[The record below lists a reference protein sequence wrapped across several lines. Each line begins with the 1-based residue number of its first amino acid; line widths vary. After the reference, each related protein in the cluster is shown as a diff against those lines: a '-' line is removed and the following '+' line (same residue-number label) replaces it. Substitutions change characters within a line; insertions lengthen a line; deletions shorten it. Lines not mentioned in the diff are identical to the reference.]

1 MADCIFCGIVAGEVP
16 ATVVASNA
24 GALAIEDVNP
34 KAPVH
39 VLVIPREHLA
49 DVHAIRDGSLLVGMF
64 DLARQVAGDRDV
76 AESGYRLVFN
86 LGPDAGQSV
95 FHAHLHVLG
104 GRSLAWPPG

>member
-1 MADCIFCGIVAGEVP
+1 MADCIFCGIVAGDVP
-16 ATVVASNA
+16 ATIVDTADGAVAF
-24 GALAIEDVNP
+24 EDVNP

-39 VLVIPREHLA
+39 VLVIPREHLT
-49 DVHAIRDGSLLVGMF
+49 DVHAIRDGDLLVTMH
-64 DLARQVAGDRDV
+64 DLAQKVARDRGV
-76 AESGYRLVFN
+76 ADSGYRLVFN

>member
-1 MADCIFCGIVAGEVP
+1 MADCIFCGIVAGDVP
-16 ATVVASNA
+16 ATIVDTAD

-49 DVHAIRDGSLLVGMF
+49 DVHTIRDGALLLTMF
-64 DLARQVAGDRDV
+64 DLAQKVARDRGVGD
-76 AESGYRLVFN
+76 SGYRLVFN
-86 LGPDAGQSV
+86 SGPDAGQSV
-95 FHAHLHVLG
+95 FHAHLHLLG